1 MKTFI
6 HISLLFLTCF
16 STVGQEKKDSIKIKS
31 LKYLIDF
38 SVHNLGNKDRT
49 WQSDLSFGLNFKRH
63 TILIG
68 VTGGPG
74 LILDRHYVNDDYY
87 SGKVDYL
94 SWEQNYTKWGIYG
107 GLLSYQ
113 FQFNKMA
120 RKSKNCILIYASFSQ
135 YNNGFSYPKSE
146 KQVFQGLIGYSYI
159 KKTKSAF
166 SFGFQA
172 FAGVF
177 YNVDIIPYTTSY
189 SSKVFYSSLNK
200 LFPVLVLKS
209 NISYQF

>member
-6 HISLLFLTCF
+6 HISLFFLTCF

-74 LILDRHYVNDDYY
+74 LTLDRHYVNDDYY

-94 SWEQNYTKWGIYG
+94 SW
-107 GLLSYQ
+107 
-113 FQFNKMA
+113 
-120 RKSKNCILIYASFSQ
+120 
-135 YNNGFSYPKSE
+135 
-146 KQVFQGLIGYSYI
+146 
-159 KKTKSAF
+159 
-166 SFGFQA
+166 
-172 FAGVF
+172 
-177 YNVDIIPYTTSY
+177 
-189 SSKVFYSSLNK
+189 
-200 LFPVLVLKS
+200 
-209 NISYQF
+209 